1 MNTKINP
8 VWGNLMINASFL
20 YIFID
25 AVFSVSKSSPF
36 SQLAHS
42 KLAQKLVTSGVVSQE
57 VMETLKKELM
67 LESDKKKRRPGR
79 RHAEISDDKD
89 SE

>member
-1 MNTKINP
+1 MH
-8 VWGNLMINASFL
+8 FL